1 MTIDTVSLDR
11 MFHALSDSSRR
22 GMIDRL
28 GLGPA
33 SVMELAAPLPMALPT
48 VMKHLNVLETSGL
61 VQSAKAGRVRTYQ
74 LRQERLAELERWI
87 GERKAGWNNAFDRL
101 DQLLAEE
108 EPKS

>member
-1 MTIDTVSLDR
+1 MTIDAISLDR

-33 SVMELAAPLPMALPT
+33 SVMELAAPFPMALPT

-61 VQSAKAGRVRTYQ
+61 VQSAKTGRVRTYQ

-87 GERKAGWNNAFDRL
+87 GERKAVWNSAFDRL

-108 EPKS
+108 EPKP